1 MLWAYQLGSLSPPE
15 ESIPI
20 TNLGHWNSK
29 PSTNFHVAIF
39 PRVFYSPSQ
48 FSFFNLSSQYNFPA
62 TFSIISAP
70 NWKFSRESDST
81 HKIVLLQMN
90 SRELT
95 LVSTA
100 TVFGALASALA
111 IRFLFTNPKKQY
123 PKLDSSK
130 NGVVSRK
137 CSSQSPFDPSKRK
150 GLVPE
155 MSIIHKALS
164 FTRIITNLGPKF
176 LQKIPTFFTYI
187 FFKSII
193 ISFWVFILWLW
204 LKIFDMGW
212 LFHGDCFFISWKIQR
227 P

>member
-1 MLWAYQLGSLSPPE
+1 MLWAYQLGILSPPE
-15 ESIPI
+15 ESI

-39 PRVFYSPSQ
+39 PRVFYTLSQ
-48 FSFFNLSSQYNFPA
+48 FSFFKPRYNFPA

-81 HKIVLLQMN
+81 HKIILLQMN

-176 LQKIPTFFTYI
+176 L
-187 FFKSII
+187 
-193 ISFWVFILWLW
+193 
-204 LKIFDMGW
+204 
-212 LFHGDCFFISWKIQR
+212 
-227 P
+227 